1 MEIHVKQKKA
11 WLDKSIKLVEV
22 YLELVEV
29 YLEPLAT
36 VIPRILQMFEFVL
49 CY

>member
-11 WLDKSIKLVEV
+11 WLDKSIK
-22 YLELVEV
+22 LVEV